1 MHCLGGRVL
10 KPEMLDT
17 LPPEEARASLADL
30 VRINKRWGGHSTLRK
45 LLDDAIPTDHP
56 FTLLDVGA
64 ASGDMGRF
72 VTQCKPAAKVT
83 NLDYIATHL
92 SPTGSEACT
101 GACVAAD
108 AFALPFADGAFDYVF
123 NSLFLHHFSGEQ
135 VVALFR
141 EFGRVARQQV
151 LVIDLWRHPI
161 PYYFMS
167 LTQPLFGWQP
177 VTVSDGQISVEAA
190 FHSRE
195 LRELAARAGLRD
207 IRTRSCMPAFRITLR
222 GHLPHCA
229 TRMAV

>member
-10 KPEMLDT
+10 KPEVLDT
-17 LPPEEARASLADL
+17 LPPEEARASLTDL
-30 VRINKRWGGHSTLRK
+30 VRINQRWGGHSTLRK
-45 LLDDAIPTDHP
+45 LLDDAVPQDEP

-72 VTQCKPAAKVT
+72 VRQRRPAANVT
-83 NLDYIATHL
+83 NLDYIASHL
-92 SPTGSEACT
+92 EHCT
-101 GACVAAD
+101 GPRVAAD
-108 AFALPFADGAFDYVF
+108 AFALPFADGSFDYVF
-123 NSLFLHHFSGEQ
+123 NSLFLHHFSNEQ

-141 EFGRVARQQV
+141 EFRRVARRQV

-190 FHSRE
+190 FHPRE
-195 LRELAARAGLRD
+195 LRELASRAGLRD
-207 IRTRSCMPAFRITLR
+207 VRTRACVPAFRIALSAQVR
-222 GHLPHCA
+222 
-229 TRMAV
+229 